1 MLLADHSRD
10 IEFLH
15 IDDNPMVC
23 DNLPPIDVGSL
34 NKIVGGLLNYEKP
47 VICEPSNKKCFYIT
61 GNEIETKAHIY
72 IRTAKPYT
80 VCF

>member
-15 IDDNPMVC
+15 IDENPMVC
-23 DNLPPIDVGSL
+23 DNLPPIDVRFE

-47 VICEPSNKKCFYIT
+47 VICASNKKCFYIT
-61 GNEIETKAHIY
+61 GNEIEKKAQY
-72 IRTAKPYT
+72 ID
-80 VCF
+80 